1 MSVEALLA
9 QAAEQRP
16 EQTPTGITLRAEDD
30 APASVTL
37 GSATVYQDVY
47 TGRLLGEPTQR
58 VRGAMS
64 ELRAWHRY
72 MALDGDNRPLGKA
85 ISGWSNLL
93 FLFIV
98 LSGMYLWIPRV
109 VTWASVRAVALF
121 RGGLPGKARDF
132 NWHNVIGIW
141 SAVPLAIVVATAAP
155 ISFPWANALVYR
167 IVGEEPPAPAGGGR
181 PGPNAGERAGN
192 GGPRGRS
199 ERQQPQVRTD
209 GLDTLW
215 VRAEQ
220 QVPGWR
226 SINLRLPSSPAGPAV
241 FAIDSGNGGQPQ
253 LRSTLTL
260 DRRPPR
266 SSAGSHSRARQRAA
280 VCAAGADSLTPAST
294 TVSSGRRSPV
304 WCRAAPSFWSIRALR
319 SRSGVSSRGFE
330 EAALPIATRR
340 ANPKRRSAGTYD
352 DCRPGAGRFMLVHI
366 PGVLTNEQVADV
378 RQRLDAADWVE
389 GRVTAGHQSARVKRN
404 AQLPEGSPAAEE
416 IGDIVLTALQRN
428 PLFLAAALPLRVFPP
443 LFNRYEGGQ
452 AFGSHVDNA
461 IRQIAG
467 TGHRIRT
474 DLSATLFLAG
484 PEEYDG
490 GELLVE
496 DTYGVHSVKLPAG
509 HLVLYPSTSLHRVQ
523 PVTRGARI
531 ASFFWIQSM
540 IRDDGE
546 RTLLFDLDMAI
557 QRLNQDT
564 PDHPAA
570 LPLTGVY
577 HNLLRKWAEM

>member
-1 MSVEALLA
+1 MTFRKLLFWAHLAAGVTAGIVILTMSATGVLLMYERQLIEWSDGHYRSVAPQAGAPRLSVEALLA

-109 VTWASVRAVALF
+109 MTWASVRAVAIF

-167 IVGEEPPAPAGGGR
+167 IVGEEPPAPAGAGR

-192 GGPRGRS
+192 GGARGRS
-199 ERQQPQVRTD
+199 ERQQVQVRTD
-209 GLDTLW
+209 GIDTLW

-226 SINLRLPSSPAGPAV
+226 SINLRLPTSPAGPAV

-260 DRRPPR
+260 DLATAEVVRWEPFESQTTGRRLR
-266 SSAGSHSRARQRAA
+266 SWSRFTHTGEYYGLVGQTIAGLVSGGAVVLVYTGLALAFRRFVAWIRRGRAA
-280 VCAAGADSLTPAST
+280 DRYKVRES
-294 TVSSGRRSPV
+294 
-304 WCRAAPSFWSIRALR
+304 
-319 SRSGVSSRGFE
+319 
-330 EAALPIATRR
+330 EAA
-340 ANPKRRSAGTYD
+340 
-352 DCRPGAGRFMLVHI
+352 
-366 PGVLTNEQVADV
+366 
-378 RQRLDAADWVE
+378 
-389 GRVTAGHQSARVKRN
+389 
-404 AQLPEGSPAAEE
+404 
-416 IGDIVLTALQRN
+416 
-428 PLFLAAALPLRVFPP
+428 
-443 LFNRYEGGQ
+443 
-452 AFGSHVDNA
+452 
-461 IRQIAG
+461 
-467 TGHRIRT
+467 
-474 DLSATLFLAG
+474 
-484 PEEYDG
+484 
-490 GELLVE
+490 
-496 DTYGVHSVKLPAG
+496 
-509 HLVLYPSTSLHRVQ
+509 
-523 PVTRGARI
+523 
-531 ASFFWIQSM
+531 
-540 IRDDGE
+540 
-546 RTLLFDLDMAI
+546 
-557 QRLNQDT
+557 
-564 PDHPAA
+564 
-570 LPLTGVY
+570 
-577 HNLLRKWAEM
+577 